1 MSHNILVCIPGLAE
15 EQVLR
20 IRASAEQ
27 LGFQVSFCSSVKEAM
42 PYLPEAQVI
51 FGQEADLARFSPKL
65 KWICSPS
72 AGINQFCGKDV
83 FANPCAVLSNS
94 SGAYGVTIAEHVVMV
109 TLETLRRQ
117 KEYDA
122 MARAHVW
129 RRDLAVK
136 SIFGSCVVLLGAGD
150 IGRETAKRFRAFSP
164 ESIIAVNRSGA
175 AKGDYDA
182 VRRVEELNG
191 LLPECDILVISLPG
205 TPETHHMIDAQR
217 LSLLPDG
224 ALIVNVGRGS
234 VIDTPALVREL
245 TNGRLKAVLD
255 VFETE
260 PLPKDDPLW
269 ECPNLIITQHT
280 AGNMTL
286 PYTVRRIVD
295 LFLEDLARFARG
307 ETPLQ
312 LVDRTRGY

>member
-1 MSHNILVCIPGLAE
+1 MSPNLLVCIPGLSQE
-15 EQVLR
+15 HVLR
-20 IRASAEQ
+20 IRACAEQ
-27 LGFQVSFCSSVKEAM
+27 LGFEVSFFSTVKEAM
-42 PYLPEAQVI
+42 PHLSTAQVI
-51 FGQEADLARFSPKL
+51 FGQEADLARFSLQL

-83 FANPCAVLSNS
+83 FANPNALLSNS

-109 TLETLRRQ
+109 ILETLRRQ

-122 MARAHVW
+122 MAREHIW
-129 RRDLAVK
+129 RRDLPVK
-136 SIFGSCVVLLGAGD
+136 SIFGSRTLLLGAGD
-150 IGRETAKRFRAFSP
+150 IGRETALRFRAFSP
-164 ESIIAVNRSGA
+164 KSIIAVNRSGA
-175 AKGDYDA
+175 ASGAYDA
-182 VRRVEELNG
+182 VRKVEELNE
-191 LLPECDILVISLPG
+191 LLPQCDILVISRPG
-205 TPETHHMIDAQR
+205 TPDTHHMINEEK

-260 PLPKDDPLW
+260 PLPPNDPLW
-269 ECPNLIITQHT
+269 DCPNLIITQHT

-286 PYTVRRIVD
+286 PYTVQRIVD
-295 LFLEDLARFARG
+295 MFLEDLQRFARG
-307 ETPLQ
+307 ETPLH